1 MSDGIVTRF
10 TGTLSL
16 LLLLFVEGY
25 SQEAAKPPVRL
36 MFYNVENLFD
46 TSNDTLTEDDEF
58 LPLGLRRWNSRRY
71 YSKISS
77 VFKAIVA
84 AGEWHPPAIIG
95 LCEVENRKVLE
106 DLVYGTNLSRYNY
119 GIVHKDSPDP
129 RGIDVCLI
137 YLKDVATIVSYRY
150 LVPADAGSDKFETR
164 SVLYAKFLI
173 TDDTLHLFVNHW
185 PSRRGGVLAGEDQR
199 LSIARMVK
207 SKADSIASA
216 SDGKAAIIIMG
227 DFNST
232 PDDNVLNQLSGTY
245 SSGLPMV
252 NLAAD
257 IPSQTGSYRYMGT
270 WEMID
275 QVIVSEMLVKN
286 EGGLLKEPALFK
298 VFRPSF
304 LLMNDPVYPG
314 LSPFPTYRGYR
325 YQGGFSDHL
334 PVLLDL
340 NFR

>member
-10 TGTLSL
+10 AGTLSL
-16 LLLLFVEGY
+16 LLSLFIEGY
-25 SQEAAKPPVRL
+25 CQEASVPPVRL

-46 TSNDTLTEDDEF
+46 TSDDTLTEDDEF

-71 YSKISS
+71 FSKISS

-84 AGEWHPPAIIG
+84 AGEWQPPAIIG

-137 YLKDVATIVSYRY
+137 YLKDVVTIVSYRY
-150 LVPADAGSDKFETR
+150 LVPADTGRDGFETR
-164 SVLYAKFLI
+164 SVLYAKCLVI
-173 TDDTLHLFVNHW
+173 DDTFHLFVNHW

-199 LSIARMVK
+199 LRIARMVK
-207 SKADSIASA
+207 DKADSICSASA
-216 SDGKAAIIIMG
+216 GRAGIIIMG

-232 PDDNVLNQLSGTY
+232 PDDKVLNHLTGDY
-245 SSGLPMV
+245 NSGLTMI
-252 NLAAD
+252 NLAGEL
-257 IPSQTGSYRYMGT
+257 PPQSGSYRYMGT

-275 QVIVSEMLVKN
+275 QAIVSDMLVRN
-286 EGGLLKEPALFK
+286 DEGLIKGAAVFS
-298 VFRPSF
+298 VFRPAF

-314 LSPFPTYRGYR
+314 LSPFSTYRGYR

-340 NFR
+340 MVR